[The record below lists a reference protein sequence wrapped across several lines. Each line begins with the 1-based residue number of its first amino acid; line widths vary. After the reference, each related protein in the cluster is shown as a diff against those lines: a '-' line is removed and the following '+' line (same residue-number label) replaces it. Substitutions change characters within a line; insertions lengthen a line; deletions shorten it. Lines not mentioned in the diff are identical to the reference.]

1 MLLDGQVAAR
11 KISLAFFRLVMAETK
26 GSMSSMEL
34 RGIEKAKTDC
44 ARKFFQKIATP
55 DVVYDVVASYETLME
70 LAGAK

>member
-44 ARKFFQKIATP
+44 ARKFFQKIASP
-55 DVVYDVVASYETLME
+55 DVTYDIVDGYGKLME
-70 LAGAK
+70 LVSAK